1 MPAKVLRGQDRPSE
15 KVFLTYSIRS
25 AETNRPW
32 APQMCLTKEC
42 SVWAH
47 MATNACAHMHSPN
60 ECWVCMHTKA
70 HSVFNSVFPNLKSHS
85 FSYSLGFYWLV
96 VGFLLM
102 LSWLGFFYKLRVKQ
116 TNSLN
121 LNQMIF
127 FSLVYSDG
135 LILVLAIKMVDP
147 NAGT

>member
-1 MPAKVLRGQDRPSE
+1 
-15 KVFLTYSIRS
+15 
-25 AETNRPW
+25 
-32 APQMCLTKEC
+32 
-42 SVWAH
+42 

-60 ECWVCMHTKA
+60 ECWVCMHTEA